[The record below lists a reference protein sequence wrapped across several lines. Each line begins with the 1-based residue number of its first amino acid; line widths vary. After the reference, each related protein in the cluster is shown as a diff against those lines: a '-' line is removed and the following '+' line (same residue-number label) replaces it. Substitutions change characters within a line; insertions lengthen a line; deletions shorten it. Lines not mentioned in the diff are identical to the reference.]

1 MKPAKRGS
9 GVGKNDVEVVLE
21 RNIRQQRMER
31 SKTYGSFEEFALQ
44 MSEIF
49 LMGQHSDTRNKSA

>member
-21 RNIRQQRMER
+21 RNIRQRRMER

-49 LMGQHSDTRNKSA
+49 LMG